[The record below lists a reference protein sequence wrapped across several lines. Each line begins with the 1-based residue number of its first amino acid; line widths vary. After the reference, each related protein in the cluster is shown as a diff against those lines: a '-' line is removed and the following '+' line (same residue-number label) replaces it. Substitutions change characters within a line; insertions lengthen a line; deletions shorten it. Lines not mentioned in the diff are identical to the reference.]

1 MRFPHRITIKVVWLL
16 YPKINSW
23 VYSFSTHNS
32 IEFEF
37 TIVTVANLRIC
48 SSLKRHKRSACAT
61 WFKRKVLNQGL
72 EVHIKLLILS
82 PWLRTFL
89 IYSKKLMQNETHHWI
104 SCFILT
110 EKHNILHLRSLYK
123 LCSLYDYSSLWD
135 FLFHSL
141 LLFKILHYY

>member
-1 MRFPHRITIKVVWLL
+1 M

-48 SSLKRHKRSACAT
+48 SLLKRHKRSACAT

-72 EVHIKLLILS
+72 EVHIKL
-82 PWLRTFL
+82 
-89 IYSKKLMQNETHHWI
+89 
-104 SCFILT
+104 
-110 EKHNILHLRSLYK
+110 
-123 LCSLYDYSSLWD
+123 
-135 FLFHSL
+135 
-141 LLFKILHYY
+141 FKIISYKKDWDWKDLISYYERRYHKTIKPVFRRVECDIPKHCIGLKLIT